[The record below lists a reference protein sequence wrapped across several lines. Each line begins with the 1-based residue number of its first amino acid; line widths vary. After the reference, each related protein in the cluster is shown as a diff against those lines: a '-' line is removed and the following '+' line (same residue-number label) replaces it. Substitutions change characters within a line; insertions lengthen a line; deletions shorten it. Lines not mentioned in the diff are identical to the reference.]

1 MISGGE
7 HIFYGERVMD
17 LADGLPKFAALPTD
31 FGGTGETI
39 AEAGHTGWRA

>member
-17 LADGLPKFAALPTD
+17 LADWLPKFAALPTD